1 MNSLETLI
9 ERIERRRKTLEV
21 HTDDDAVG
29 AELGRQFETRNV
41 DVTHRSLGSLD
52 DSGFVIV
59 RSADGEFR
67 GAMGI
72 DQFRAVLSPE
82 IHPPWELAD
91 ADHDRSELFD
101 FLENT
106 LFTAYDRRQMVATA
120 REIEERAWRV
130 GSGRLYAG
138 FQRAA
143 ALAAQTAVYERLGSH
158 GSLAVAV
165 FLDDAWD
172 RAALDGVTVV
182 SEPDSELGE
191 YWFVAFDGGDN
202 EMETCALLA
211 EERRDGAFY
220 GFWTYDPSMVDELVT
235 YLETT
240 YDVS

>member
-1 MNSLETLI
+1 MNSLGTLI

-21 HTDDDAVG
+21 HADDDAIG

-41 DVTHRSLGSLD
+41 DVVHRSLGSLD

-59 RSADGEFR
+59 RGADGEFR
-67 GAMGI
+67 GALGI
-72 DQFRAVLSPE
+72 DQFRVILSPAT
-82 IHPPWELAD
+82 HPPWELAD

-106 LFTAYDRRQMVATA
+106 LFTAYDRRQMLATA
-120 REIEERAWRV
+120 REIEDRAWRV

-138 FQRAA
+138 FQRAT

-172 RAALDGVTVV
+172 GAPPDGVRVV
-182 SEPDSELGE
+182 SEQGGELGE
-191 YWFVAFDGGDN
+191 FWFVAFDGGDT
-202 EMETCALLA
+202 EMQPCALLA
-211 EERRDGAFY
+211 EERRDGEFY
-220 GFWTYDPSMVDELVT
+220 GFWTYDPSIVDELVT